1 MRFLVKDNRA
11 KFFAFVIMEN
21 HIHLIWQM
29 LPDSNPEA
37 VQRDFLKYTGVAGG
51 ALILGM
57 DGGIA
62 MSKTASRVALVKT
75 DNRKNGVK
83 TSLKVLN
90 INPVKGKNV
99 LVKPNFNTADTPP
112 GSTHNDTLIALVEEI
127 WAMGAKSVSL
137 GERSYPPTREV
148 MEKKGILPILDKLN
162 VTVIDFDDLEVKDWV
177 LFKPRKSH
185 WPNGFRIA
193 RPILDTEC
201 LISTGC
207 LKTHQYGGIFTL
219 SLKLHVGVVPTS
231 RHGYDYMKELHGS
244 PHQRK
249 MIAEINE
256 PFKPALVI
264 LDGIDAFVDG
274 GPMTGKHAKGEVFLA
289 SQDRVAMDAVGVA
302 ILKFLGSNE
311 SIMKPKIFDQEQI
324 ARAAEL
330 GIGASSA
337 SEIEL
342 VPDDEKSRAVR
353 RSCSA
358 PLPEPRFGSRLHI
371 VPPVDNRPDWVAAL
385 SRHGDLVWEGA
396 RASVVEKL
404 LPTGSV

>member
-1 MRFLVKDNRA
+1 MPN
-11 KFFAFVIMEN
+11 
-21 HIHLIWQM
+21 
-29 LPDSNPEA
+29 
-37 VQRDFLKYTGVAGG
+37 T
-51 ALILGM
+51 
-57 DGGIA
+57 
-62 MSKTASRVALVKT
+62 TSRVALVKT

-83 TSLKVLN
+83 TSLTVLN

-99 LVKPNFNTADTPP
+99 LIKPNFNTADTPP
-112 GSTHNDTLIALVEEI
+112 GSTHNDTLVALVEEI

-137 GERSYPPTREV
+137 GERSYPPTHEV
-148 MEKKGILPILDKLN
+148 MEKKGILPILKKLN
-162 VTVIDFDDLEVKDWV
+162 VKVIDFDDLEEKDWV
-177 LFKPRKSH
+177 LFKPKKSH

-256 PFKPALVI
+256 PFRPALII
-264 LDGIDAFVDG
+264 LDGMDAFVDG
-274 GPMTGKHAKGEVFLA
+274 GPMTGRRARGEVFLA
-289 SQDRVAMDAVGVA
+289 SADRVAIDAVGVA

-324 ARAAEL
+324 ARAVEL
-330 GIGASSA
+330 GLGASSP
-337 SEIEL
+337 SEI
-342 VPDDEKSRAVR
+342 
-353 RSCSA
+353 
-358 PLPEPRFGSRLHI
+358 
-371 VPPVDNRPDWVAAL
+371 
-385 SRHGDLVWEGA
+385 DLIPADKNSQDYRKGIEEILKKG
-396 RASVVEKL
+396 
-404 LPTGSV
+404 

>member
-1 MRFLVKDNRA
+1 MPSTK
-11 KFFAFVIMEN
+11 
-21 HIHLIWQM
+21 
-29 LPDSNPEA
+29 
-37 VQRDFLKYTGVAGG
+37 
-51 ALILGM
+51 
-57 DGGIA
+57 
-62 MSKTASRVALVKT
+62 SRVALVKI

-83 TSLKVLN
+83 TSLKVLHV
-90 INPVKGKNV
+90 NPVKGKNV
-99 LVKPNFNTADTPP
+99 LIKPNFNTADIPP
-112 GSTHNDTLIALVEEI
+112 GSTHNDTLVALVEEI
-127 WAMGAKSVSL
+127 WAMGAKSISL

-162 VTVIDFDDLEVKDWV
+162 VKVIDFDDLEDKDWI
-177 LFKPRKSH
+177 LFKPKESH

-231 RHGYDYMKELHGS
+231 RHGYEYMKELHGS

-274 GPMTGKHAKGEVFLA
+274 GPMTGRRARGEVFLA
-289 SQDRVAMDAVGVA
+289 STDRVAIDAVGVA

-311 SIMKPKIFDQEQI
+311 NIMKPKIFDQEQI
-324 ARAAEL
+324 ARAVEL
-330 GIGASSA
+330 GLGASSH
-337 SEIEL
+337 SEIEVFPADKNSQGYKEDIEEIL
-342 VPDDEKSRAVR
+342 KR
-353 RSCSA
+353 
-358 PLPEPRFGSRLHI
+358 G
-371 VPPVDNRPDWVAAL
+371 
-385 SRHGDLVWEGA
+385 
-396 RASVVEKL
+396 
-404 LPTGSV
+404 